1 MQCERMNNS
10 IEEGKPD
17 GFLKLEMIKV
27 PDFAEWSDV
36 KKEDCQKKCLKN
48 CSCVAYGYYTGIG
61 CLSWSGKL
69 IDLQQFS
76 VGGSDIY
83 IRLAN
88 LEFGKI
94 IYFNFQVTVLY
105 NLMLLI
111 I

>member
-94 IYFNFQVTVLY
+94 IYFNFQVIVL
-105 NLMLLI
+105 
-111 I
+111 